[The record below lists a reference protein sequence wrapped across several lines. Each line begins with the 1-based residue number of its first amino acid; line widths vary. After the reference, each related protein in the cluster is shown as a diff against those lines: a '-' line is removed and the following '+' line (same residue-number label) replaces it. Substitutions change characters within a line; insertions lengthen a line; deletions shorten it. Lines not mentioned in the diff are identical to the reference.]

1 MDGKADDNFHQDDVC
16 KVACLQGNLPLVTA
30 GFCNLKKQIENANMF
45 GVPVVVAINVF
56 VTDTDAELAEMVT
69 LSKVQYTREREMTL
83 LSRPPA
89 PLTLCCAGTGP
100 LGAPGPPSWPG
111 PWTGPRRRPPPSAS
125 STPSTS
131 GRLPS

>member
-69 LSKVQYTREREMTL
+69 LSKVQYTRERDD
-83 LSRPPA
+83 PA
-89 PLTLCCAGTGP
+89 VQAAGAFDAVLCRHWASGGP
-100 LGAPGPPSWPG
+100 GAAELARAVDRA
-111 PWTGPRRRPPPSAS
+111 TQAPSAFS
-125 STPSTS
+125 FLYPLDI
-131 GRLPS
+131 R